1 MLEMKQEIRQQARD
15 EMQAQLAQEL
25 QKAAEQRSAFD
36 AAQQQKDR
44 TINQWKRDLLDKK
57 RAINQ
62 LESRSAMGSGYVDWQ
77 YAKPVAC
84 GPAWHLIQPHH

>member
-1 MLEMKQEIRQQARD
+1 MKQEIRQQARD

-44 TINQWKRDLLDKK
+44 TINQLERDLLDKK
-57 RAINQ
+57 RSINQ

>member
-1 MLEMKQEIRQQARD
+1 MPLECCLR
-15 EMQAQLAQEL
+15 QEL

-44 TINQWKRDLLDKK
+44 TINQLK
-57 RAINQ
+57 
-62 LESRSAMGSGYVDWQ
+62 SMSAMGSGYVDWQ